1 MKKKLIFL
9 FLLGMFS
16 KVFSAD
22 YTLEELEMLYNN
34 KALTQEEYS
43 ILKKELL
50 GTTETENGYYNL
62 KVNGRQVTNIYS
74 VATKEDNTYLD
85 LEEFLTLLNL
95 KNYEKTENGYK
106 IYLGD
111 SLEEVI
117 IDTKNNKVS
126 RGGKALS
133 LKENWYLKEGEKLLL
148 EKNIFQE
155 LFLSY
160 CSVDTNTL
168 QVNMYVDFATPE
180 EINEI
185 LNVTADKLK
194 NQGDHQEI
202 IYRGERK
209 LFDLGYA
216 RVQLGQNFK
225 KNAGEKHYSSSWDG
239 TVEYQGGLLYGEIFL
254 GYDLREK
261 KLQDIKLEYENIW
274 KDHTFV
280 INNRANGSQREWGL
294 AFYKDKGFINDGSKI
309 IIRES
314 VPVGSR
320 AELIYM
326 GTPIAVEDE
335 HNGEVVFSND
345 MIISDRTYQL
355 KIYTPDGKITMKEI
369 KTVEDYNRQNK
380 HEIQYDFSIDENKE
394 YDRYVTKGNV
404 FYGITD
410 NFTLGGGYTRDIVDT
425 DEGSKYFDSSN
436 LELIYGGVYNG
447 YSYTFKTAGEKT
459 WNSFKES
466 ANKDLKDRY
475 KYEVMGDIRVGKYK
489 YKLSQENYGK
499 YYDEKRKNA
508 FEFQYDIFDN
518 TRFTYNYDETKNYDG
533 SKDRDSKLGFNHDF
547 NFKNILIGSSAKF
560 DLNDSSKHEYSINAY
575 YNGWQNMTT
584 RLENKWD
591 NSGKDFE
598 TALSLYNNNFRGLF
612 DFTAELRYSKLQKET
627 VTFKLSL
634 DIDNWLTFDS
644 AVDKDGQQ
652 EFRVGI
658 DKIVDLKNPSVP
670 LDSMD
675 VSRVNVVTFVDDNNN
690 NILDPSELPIDG
702 VEVTIGNQKIVTDE
716 TGRGTFYGISN
727 GLLHDLKPKIK
738 KPSFTLGNNKIKVLS
753 NVSST
758 VDAYIPIKPMINLHG
773 VIELDKV
780 LKLNDKEKE
789 EFYSEIL
796 IEIKDEKGRTIELVA
811 PDNTGVFDVSGLFPD
826 SYIVEV
832 SYVGTRFNIPA
843 LAKEMKLDYRYNDFV
858 LGFEHRITFNVT
870 NNTIKMTEHI

>member
-1 MKKKLIFL
+1 MKKKFIFL
-9 FLLGMFS
+9 FLLGIVS
-16 KVFSAD
+16 KLFSAD

-34 KALTQEEYS
+34 RALSQEEYS

-95 KNYEKTENGYK
+95 KNYKKTENGYK

-126 RGGKALS
+126 KGGKNLP
-133 LKENWYLKEGEKLLL
+133 LKENWYLKEGDKLLL
-148 EKNIFQE
+148 EKITFQE

-160 CSVDTNTL
+160 CSVDNNTL
-168 QVNMYVDFATPE
+168 QINMYVDFATPE

-185 LNVTADKLK
+185 LNITADKLK
-194 NQGDHQEI
+194 NKGDQQEI
-202 IYRGERK
+202 VYRGERK
-209 LFDLGYA
+209 LFDLGYT
-216 RVQLGQNFK
+216 RIQLGQNFK
-225 KNAGEKHYSSSWDG
+225 KNAGEKHFGSSWDG
-239 TVEYQGGLLYGEIFL
+239 TIEYQGGLLYGELFL
-254 GYDLREK
+254 GYDLKEK

-274 KDHTFV
+274 KNHTFV
-280 INNRANGSQREWGL
+280 INNRADGSQREWGL
-294 AFYKDKGFINDGSKI
+294 AFYKDKGFIIDGSRI
-309 IIRES
+309 IIREN

-326 GTPIAVEDE
+326 GTPIAVENE
-335 HNGEVVFSND
+335 KNGEVVFSND

-355 KIYTPDGKITMKEI
+355 KVYTPDGKITVKDI
-369 KTVEDYNRQNK
+369 RTVEDYNRQNK

-394 YDRYVTKGNV
+394 YKRYVTKGNV

-466 ANKDLKDRY
+466 ADKDLKDQY
-475 KYEVMGDIRVGKYK
+475 KYELMGDIRVGKYK
-489 YKLSQENYGK
+489 YKLSQDNYGK
-499 YYDEKRKNA
+499 YYDEKQKNR
-508 FEFQYDIFDN
+508 FEFQYDIFDS
-518 TRFTYNYDETKNYDG
+518 TRFTYDYEEIKKYDG
-533 SKDRDSKLGFNHDF
+533 DKDKDSKIGLNHDF
-547 NFKNILIGSSAKF
+547 NLKNILIGSSAKF
-560 DLNDSSKHEYSINAY
+560 DLNDSDKNEYSINAY

-627 VTFKLSL
+627 ITFKLSL
-634 DIDNWLTFDS
+634 DIDNWFTFDS
-644 AVDKDGQQ
+644 AIDKDGQQ
-652 EFRVGI
+652 EFRIGV
-658 DKIVDLKNPSVP
+658 DKIIDLKNPRVP

-675 VSRVNVVTFVDDNNN
+675 VSRVNVITFVDDNNN
-690 NILDPSELPIDG
+690 NILDSNELPIDG
-702 VEVTIGNQKIVTDE
+702 VEVTIGNQKVITD
-716 TGRGTFYGISN
+716 TNGRGTFYGISN
-727 GLLHDLKPKIK
+727 GLLHDLKPKVK
-738 KPSFTLGNNKIKVLS
+738 KPSFTLGNNKIKILS

-773 VIELDKV
+773 IIELDKV
-780 LKLNDKEKE
+780 LKLNAKEKE

-796 IEIKDEKGRTIELVA
+796 IEIKDENGKTIELVA

-832 SYVGTRFNIPA
+832 SYVGTRFNIPS

-870 NNTIKMTEHI
+870 NKTIKMTEHI